1 MTSYSSTSDLYS
13 LLIESVQDYAI
24 FVLDA
29 TGHVVSWNPGA
40 QRIKGYDASEIIG
53 RHFSVFYP
61 TEDQG
66 KPPHELEVASAVG
79 RFEDEGWR
87 LRKDGTRFWA
97 NVIITTLRAP
107 DGELVGFAKVTRDLT
122 ERITAQRQAIA
133 DARRLAAEE
142 ALRSAAEIRAHELSW
157 LLERL
162 REQAEELARQRAEA
176 DAANR
181 TKSEFLAAMSH
192 ELRTPLN
199 AIAGY
204 VELLLLGVR
213 GTLTDAQRADL
224 ARIQRS
230 QQYLLSLINDILNF
244 SRLEAGHV
252 TYSIEPVSIATVLD
266 NVVAMIAP
274 QTTAKA
280 LDFRRAECAADVMA
294 QADASKVEQILLNLL
309 SNAVKFTPEYGR
321 VMLACAV
328 DDTAV
333 LLRVSDTGPG
343 IPLERQ
349 AEIFEPFVQLDRS
362 LQSPRDGAG
371 LGLAISRDLAR
382 GMGGELTLVSEVGAG
397 STFTLSL
404 PRADAGAPPGVPS
417 DAAPVDGPR

>member
-13 LLIESVQDYAI
+13 LLVDSIQDYAI

-40 QRIKGYDASEIIG
+40 QRIKGYEASEIIG

-61 TEDQG
+61 PEDLA
-66 KPPHELEVASAVG
+66 KPALELEGAAATG

-97 NVIITTLRAP
+97 NVVITALRAP
-107 DGELVGFAKVTRDLT
+107 EGELVGFAKVTRDLT
-122 ERITAQRQAIA
+122 ERINAHRKAIE
-133 DARRLAAEE
+133 DARRLASEE
-142 ALRSAAEIRAHELSW
+142 ALRTSAEIRARELSW

-181 TKSEFLAAMSH
+181 TKGEFLAAMSH

-204 VELLLLGVR
+204 VELLMLGVR
-213 GTLTDAQRADL
+213 GTLTEAQRADL
-224 ARIQRS
+224 RRIQRS

-252 TYSIEPVSIATVLD
+252 TYNIEPISVATVID

-280 LDFRRAECAADVMA
+280 IDFRRVPCPPDIRARG
-294 QADASKVEQILLNLL
+294 DASKVEQVLLNLL
-309 SNAVKFTPEYGR
+309 SNAVKFTPENGR
-321 VMLACAV
+321 VTLRC
-328 DDTAV
+328 TAEPDRILV
-333 LLRVSDTGPG
+333 HVEDTGLG
-343 IPLERQ
+343 IQVDRQ
-349 AEIFEPFVQLDRS
+349 AEIFEPFVQLDRT
-362 LQSPRDGAG
+362 LQSPREGAG

-382 GMGGELTLVSEVGAG
+382 GMGGELTVVSEVGAG
-397 STFTLSL
+397 STFTLTL
-404 PRADAGAPPGVPS
+404 PRDGTTAPSNGSAKQPADGT
-417 DAAPVDGPR
+417 R

>member
-1 MTSYSSTSDLYS
+1 MSSYSSTSDLYS
-13 LLIESVQDYAI
+13 LLVDSIQDYAI

-40 QRIKGYDASEIIG
+40 QRIKGYEASEIIG

-61 TEDQG
+61 PEDLA
-66 KPPHELEVASAVG
+66 KPAIELEGAAATG

-97 NVIITTLRAP
+97 NVVITALRAP
-107 DGELVGFAKVTRDLT
+107 EGELVGFAKVTRDLT
-122 ERITAQRQAIA
+122 ERINAQRKAIE
-133 DARRLAAEE
+133 DARRLASEE
-142 ALRSAAEIRAHELSW
+142 ALRTSAEIRARELSW

-162 REQAEELARQRAEA
+162 REQTEELARQRAEA

-181 TKSEFLAAMSH
+181 TKGEFLAAMSH
-192 ELRTPLN
+192 EFRTPLN

-204 VELLLLGVR
+204 VELLMLGVR
-213 GTLTDAQRADL
+213 GALTEAQRADL

-252 TYSIEPVSIATVLD
+252 TYNIEPLSIAAVID

-280 LDFRRAECAADVMA
+280 IDFRRVPCPPDIRARG
-294 QADASKVEQILLNLL
+294 DASKVEQVLLNLL
-309 SNAVKFTPEYGR
+309 SNAVKFTPENGR
-321 VMLACAV
+321 VTLRCTADPDRILVHVEDTGVGIAV
-328 DDTAV
+328 D
-333 LLRVSDTGPG
+333 
-343 IPLERQ
+343 RQ
-349 AEIFEPFVQLDRS
+349 AEIFEPFVQLDRT
-362 LQSPRDGAG
+362 LQSPREGAG

-382 GMGGELTLVSEVGAG
+382 GMGGELTVVSEVGAG
-397 STFTLSL
+397 STFTLTL
-404 PRADAGAPPGVPS
+404 PRDVTATPS
-417 DAAPVDGPR
+417 NGSAKQLVDGTR